1 MERKHKHDLEDGG
14 GKQNPS
20 LESRPAELE
29 ASFQQHLQVV
39 RRCANVWETSAWA
52 LVAGGHQP
60 LVVGTLSW
68 LLLILQP

>member
-1 MERKHKHDLEDGG
+1 MERKHHHDLEDCGE
-14 GKQNPS
+14 KQNPS

-29 ASFQQHLQVV
+29 VSFQQHLQVV
-39 RRCANVWETSAWA
+39 HRCADVWETSAWA
-52 LVAGGHQP
+52 LVVGGHQP